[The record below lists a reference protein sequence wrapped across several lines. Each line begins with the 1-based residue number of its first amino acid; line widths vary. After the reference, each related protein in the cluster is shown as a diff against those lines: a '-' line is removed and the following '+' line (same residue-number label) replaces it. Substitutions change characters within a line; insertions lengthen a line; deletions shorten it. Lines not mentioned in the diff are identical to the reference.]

1 MIVTDIE
8 ATGLDAEKCS
18 ILSIGAVNFDNPTE
32 QFYEECRAF
41 DGATFFE
48 EGMVV
53 NGFSVDEATDPKKQS
68 EAELVAR
75 FAAWVAKQNTIKII
89 AGQFVVVDIAY
100 LQAACARAGM
110 EYFFPRYFID
120 LHSVSY
126 AEHLKKG
133 ASIPMN
139 NTKPSLRLDE
149 TLKYL
154 GLPEEP
160 KPHIAINGAKLEA
173 EAFSRIIYGKQL
185 LEEYKKY
192 PLI

>member
-1 MIVTDIE
+1 MIITDIE

-41 DGATFFE
+41 DGATFTE
-48 EGMVV
+48 EGMFV
-53 NGFSVDEATDPKKQS
+53 NGFSMNQATDPKKQS

-75 FAAWVAKQNTIKII
+75 FAAWVARQNTIKII
-89 AGQFVVVDIAY
+89 AGQYIPADIAY
-100 LQAACARAGM
+100 LQAACARSGI
-110 EYFFPRYFID
+110 EYFFPRHFIE
-120 LHSVSY
+120 LHSISY

-133 ASIPMN
+133 MPIPMN

-160 KPHIAINGAKLEA
+160 KPHIAINGARLEA
-173 EAFSRIIYGKQL
+173 EAFSRLIYGKQL

-192 PLI
+192 SII